1 MKTKLKGESRSLIG
15 SFCDRLLWWFLDH
28 VSGPH
33 FFYFFFLFSFLS
45 FFRFLTVSYIFVFS
59 VRGERSKECDSI
71 GPSRSSPSCSLVFSV
86 TSESKKTPQTKT
98 LSFLTASSLVAIVRR
113 RIEIHDL
120 RLLRRRVSRSCS
132 RLLHHLFSNPLE
144 KDRNPPQALVIYR
157 IKLPGPAIIGERG
170 LLHSPK
176 TDLCQKVSSFE
187 LDDSLVHCVLPRF
200 EVEDGAVQREEVRRE
215 CGKGFTSSK
224 ALCGHMACHFEREK
238 RVSCSHFF
246 QVKKS
251 VKSSVISH
259 GLVGW
264 YKIPHTSSNVSTTMG
279 INDH

>member
-1 MKTKLKGESRSLIG
+1 RRTIQRDDR
-15 SFCDRLLWWFLDH
+15 CD
-28 VSGPH
+28 
-33 FFYFFFLFSFLS
+33 Y
-45 FFRFLTVSYIFVFS
+45 
-59 VRGERSKECDSI
+59 I
-71 GPSRSSPSCSLVFSV
+71 GPSRSSPSCSLVLSV

-98 LSFLTASSLVAIVRR
+98 LSFLTASSLVAIV
-113 RIEIHDL
+113 
-120 RLLRRRVSRSCS
+120 
-132 RLLHHLFSNPLE
+132 
-144 KDRNPPQALVIYR
+144 IYR
-157 IKLPGPAIIGERG
+157 IKLPGPAIIGEVISIVQFVFVIVVLLPVNKRG

-259 GLVGW
+259 GLV
-264 YKIPHTSSNVSTTMG
+264 
-279 INDH
+279 